1 MNEIQYS
8 EAVTSREA
16 VCCVATPNPVQKMR
30 LFHSVLLTFGL
41 IVAQPSD
48 AQTSAQIK
56 RLMNA
61 GELIQAENQ
70 LLAALKLQPKDAE
83 LRFLLGVVLTDL
95 KRPQEAVRIFTDL
108 SHEYPELPDPLNNLA
123 VLHAAQGDIDAARS
137 ALEAALRKN
146 PQHRAAN
153 ENLGDV
159 YLRLAVRQWQ
169 RAAGLATPDPSL
181 TLKLSLAQNLLQS
194 TTKPGAASTIR
205 P

>member
-8 EAVTSREA
+8 EAVTSREV
-16 VCCVATPNPVQKMR
+16 VCCVTTPNPVQKMR
-30 LFHSVLLTFGL
+30 LFHCVLLTLGL
-41 IVAQPSD
+41 VISQPSD
-48 AQTSAQIK
+48 AQNSAQIK
-56 RLMNA
+56 RLIKV
-61 GELIQAENQ
+61 GELTQAENQ
-70 LLAALKLQPKDAE
+70 LMAALKLQPQDAE

-95 KRPQEAVRIFTDL
+95 KRTQEAVRIFTDL

-123 VLHAAQGDIDAARS
+123 VLHAAQGDIDAART

-159 YLRLAVRQWQ
+159 YLRLALRQWQ

-194 TTKPGAASTIR
+194 AGTPGAAPTNR